1 MKKVI
6 RLTESDLIR
15 IVKRVINEQNEN
27 DIPSEIMGCAN
38 KVLTIS
44 DLTNI
49 PTCLKLGLDVMTNK
63 KIPTDFTK
71 IMACGSELSKLDKT
85 PSDGMDFMSCVLKKV
100 GTSNPVIMNTNES
113 RKRK

>member
-6 RLTESDLIR
+6 RLTESDLMR
-15 IVKRVINEQNEN
+15 IVKRVINEQETP
-27 DIPSEIMGCAN
+27 IKIMECAN
-38 KVLTIS
+38 EVLTIS
-44 DLTNI
+44 DLTKI

-85 PSDGMDFMSCVLKKV
+85 PSDGMDFMSCVLEKV
-100 GTSNPVIMNTNES
+100 
-113 RKRK
+113 